1 MSKNFKTAVMYG
13 AGSIGRG
20 FIGQL
25 FTMSGYEVCFIDV
38 DEKLVSKLNEE
49 HEYRITIAAG
59 DGYET
64 RLIENVRAVN
74 GKDTKKAAFEIASCS
89 IMATAV
95 GVNILPYIS
104 QTIAMGMDLRFETHG
119 ELPLDIIVCENIS
132 GGGMHLKTLVAPHMK
147 NKAYMEKCI
156 GFVSASVGRMV
167 PVGSASDSSDIIVEP
182 YDELPIDADALK
194 TDVSGLSNFK
204 PTSPFEIEKYKKYY
218 MHNMSH
224 AITAYL
230 GHLKGYEYIWEAIQD
245 KYILGVTKA
254 ALAESI
260 SAISSHFSTPAK
272 PLEEYA
278 LDLLERY
285 ANRYLNDTVLRVG
298 RDPKRKLAADDRLTG
313 AAVFCIENNIV
324 PEYIPYGIAAAFYFD
339 SPDDASSVEIL
350 STVKEEGIR
359 MAIEK
364 YTGLRYESA
373 LFEKVLS
380 IYKSLEK

>member
-1 MSKNFKTAVMYG
+1 MYG

-38 DEKLVSKLNEE
+38 DEKLVSKLNEV
-49 HEYRITIAAG
+49 HEYRITIAAK

-74 GKDTKKAAFEIASCS
+74 GKDADKASFEIASCG

-104 QTIAMGMDLRFETHG
+104 KAIALGIDKRFEIHG

-132 GGGMHLKTLVAPHMK
+132 GGGMHLKNLVAPHVK
-147 NKAYMEKCI
+147 NRNYLEKCI

-167 PVGSASDSSDIIVEP
+167 PVGSGSDSSDIIVEP

-204 PTSPFEIEKYKKYY
+204 PTRPFEIEKYKKYY

-230 GHLKGYEYIWEAIQD
+230 GHLKGYEYIWEAVQD
-245 KYILGVTKA
+245 KHILGVAKA

-260 SAISSHFSTPAK
+260 LAISSHFSVPAK
-272 PLEEYA
+272 PLDDYA
-278 LDLLERY
+278 ADLLERY
-285 ANRYLNDTVLRVG
+285 ANRYLNDTILRVG
-298 RDPKRKLAADDRLTG
+298 RDPRRKLAADDRLTG
-313 AAVFCIENNIV
+313 AAVFCMENNIV

-339 SPDDASSVEIL
+339 SPYDASSAEIL
-350 STVKEEGIR
+350 STVKEKGIR

-364 YTGLRYESA
+364 YTGLRHKSV
-373 LFEKVLS
+373 LFEKVLYIYESLGKS
-380 IYKSLEK
+380 IR